1 MKRQLKFPWLVIS
14 IILLNIFLNFSSSF
28 AVWDLLW
35 QFPTTV
41 MYIPPPAEHR
51 WRKIHNYIKL
61 STALYLFSLPVDD
74 LGYYFKEKNKVI
86 WSSVAQALTPAMY
99 FHLCPHTVFSSCFY
113 KGTVYG
119 PIKDQHLLLCTLSHP
134 FSPIKCC
141 LSSNSSP
148 FLFCLNCFP
157 SLWIIPISISIICY
171 FTHLTKKKRKH
182 THTKNKNWF
191 LTPFPFSTIIS
202 PYRKAP

>member
-28 AVWDLLW
+28 ALWDLIW

-41 MYIPPPAEHR
+41 TYIPPPAEHR

-61 STALYLFSLPVDD
+61 STALYLSSLSVDD

-99 FHLCPHTVFSSCFY
+99 FHLYPHTFFHPVS
-113 KGTVYG
+113 
-119 PIKDQHLLLCTLSHP
+119 IKELYMVLSKTSISFCVPYPTPSRLLSVV
-134 FSPIKCC
+134 SPAI
-141 LSSNSSP
+141 LP
-148 FLFCLNCFP
+148 FLFCLINCFL
-157 SLWIIPISISIICY
+157 SLWIISISIPIICY
-171 FTHLTKKKRKH
+171 FTHLTKKRKH
-182 THTKNKNWF
+182 THTHTHNWF
-191 LTPFPFSTIIS
+191 FTPFPFSTIIS